1 MATNYL
7 KYGDK
12 LMAKVL
18 PITPA
23 PQGHTEMATVQGG
36 LGREF
41 MVHGS
46 MGVISVS
53 LSFSCLVSPEAGDR
67 VLLSCCAGQSHILAI
82 IERPNQ
88 DDMKLAFP
96 GNVAFQAKEGSID
109 LLTSQRLSL
118 TSAQAIKVTS
128 AEFSMNSLKMNV
140 HSEEATVSG
149 GKATSQWREVTS
161 IATSFNLI
169 VDSLTQRL
177 KNSFKM
183 VQGVDQQSSQNLL
196 QTIGKTFSVRAR
208 DTVIIARKDVKID
221 GERIHM
227 G

>member
-1 MATNYL
+1 
-7 KYGDK
+7 
-12 LMAKVL
+12 
-18 PITPA
+18 
-23 PQGHTEMATVQGG
+23 
-36 LGREF
+36 
-41 MVHGS
+41 
-46 MGVISVS
+46 
-53 LSFSCLVSPEAGDR
+53 
-67 VLLSCCAGQSHILAI
+67 
-82 IERPNQ
+82 
-88 DDMKLAFP
+88 MKLAFP